1 MFAGESMTTK
11 LMVPETLQAGW
22 AYLLSFSHADPG
34 WHPRNG
40 VICMLLALLAL
51 HSLAGPGPV
60 PVRVPLHFKISAKT
74 TTVVDL
80 SAMGQPSQNVIM
92 TVGGFVSAT
101 TTDSA
106 GGVVASIVVDS
117 STFDAGEFTAAL
129 PPEMTAS
136 SKGTVFHVFLVNG
149 RPAAAVSAKPAT
161 VQSAQLLAGV
171 ELLLAGLRPRTAN
184 ESWVDTAKT
193 DTTVAQGTAAGTRI
207 TTWKASP
214 GTAGRIQLDGS
225 YTGTTTVGAGPMS
238 GEMKMTGTSHV
249 LAMPGMLSE
258 SGTLSGGGQANMNMQ
273 GQSIPMKVT
282 MEVTATAIP

>member
-1 MFAGESMTTK
+1 
-11 LMVPETLQAGW
+11 
-22 AYLLSFSHADPG
+22 
-34 WHPRNG
+34 
-40 VICMLLALLAL
+40 MLLALLAL

-60 PVRVPLHFKISAKT
+60 PARAPQHFKISAKT

-117 STFDAGEFTAAL
+117 NTFDAGEFTAAL
-129 PPEMTAS
+129 PAEMTAS
-136 SKGTVFHVFLVNG
+136 AKGAVFHVFLVNG
-149 RPAAAVSAKPAT
+149 RAAAAVSTTPTTIQA
-161 VQSAQLLAGV
+161 AQLLAGV

-193 DTTVAQGTAAGTRI
+193 DTTVAQGSAAGTRV

-214 GTAGRIQLDGS
+214 GTAGRIQIDGD

-238 GEMKMTGTSHV
+238 MEMKMAGTTHV
-249 LAMPGMLSE
+249 VAMPGMLSE
-258 SGTLSGGGQANMNMQ
+258 SGTLTGGGQANMNVQ

-282 MEVTATAIP
+282 MEVTTAAIP